1 MKIIS
6 LNCNHCGAPLD
17 VPAKAKYV
25 TCGFCD
31 SRLQVQHTGNTYS
44 TTVIEQLV
52 EQANQIQEDV
62 EFLKRQAAIAEL
74 DERWKRQRS
83 KFTVRDNNGRES
95 IPTAMGAA
103 LQAIGATV
111 ICGFL
116 GVSIL
121 GPIAIVIWLLLCLV
135 LLFHAKKAADYRDAH
150 RRYQQQRRQLA
161 SSEKNSNSGI
171 ADTFRHG
178 AWN

>member
-83 KFTVRDNNGRES
+83 KFRHTFN
-95 IPTAMGAA
+95 I
-103 LQAIGATV
+103 QIQ
-111 ICGFL
+111 
-116 GVSIL
+116 
-121 GPIAIVIWLLLCLV
+121 LL
-135 LLFHAKKAADYRDAH
+135 
-150 RRYQQQRRQLA
+150 
-161 SSEKNSNSGI
+161 
-171 ADTFRHG
+171 
-178 AWN
+178 